1 MTIEAVTVEHTAPLL
16 EFFAALPDGDRTFIQ
31 EDIGDPDVVR
41 HLLATRV
48 QQWVDVADGRIGGYV
63 VAVKSRPGWSD
74 HVGEIRLVIAP
85 DRRRGGLG
93 RELARHALTEAVLDG
108 RRKIVVELA
117 ADQEH
122 AIAMFSALG
131 FTGEA
136 LLRDHI
142 RDRTGQLRDLL
153 MLAHFVD
160 DTWSSLESMGLVEEM
175 GEAP

>member
-1 MTIEAVTVEHTAPLL
+1 MTIEAVTTQHTAPLL
-16 EFFAALPDGDRTFIQ
+16 EFFAALPEGDRTFIQ
-31 EDIGDPDVVR
+31 EDVGDPDVVR

-48 QQWVDVADGRIGGYV
+48 QQWVDVTDGRIGGY

-93 RELARHALTEAVLDG
+93 RELARHALSEAVLDG

-122 AIAMFSALG
+122 AIAMFGALG

-142 RDRTGQLRDLL
+142 RDHSGQLRDLL

-160 DTWSSLESMGLVEEM
+160 DTWSGMASIGLVEEI
-175 GEAP
+175 GEPT